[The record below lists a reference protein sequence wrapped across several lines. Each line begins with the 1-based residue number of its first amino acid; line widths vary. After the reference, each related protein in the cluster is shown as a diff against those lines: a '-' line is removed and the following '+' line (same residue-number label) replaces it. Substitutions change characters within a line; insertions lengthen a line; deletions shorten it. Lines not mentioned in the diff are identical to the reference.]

1 MKANTGKSAIDG
13 GNHAALWHG
22 RFKEG
27 PDAEAVAF
35 ETSIYADMRLAQDD
49 IRGSQAHVR
58 MLGKQNIIP
67 ENEAKSIA
75 EELSKIAEEIKSGKL
90 EIDTSAEDIHSFV
103 EGVLTDRLG
112 TVGKKV
118 HTGRS
123 RNDQIALDERL
134 YLKSAILELKKEIV
148 NLIDTLT
155 DIAKNHT
162 ETLIS
167 GYTHMQRAQPVT
179 LAHHLCSWAW
189 MIKRDF
195 ERLSD
200 ANKRIDFSPLGS
212 GALAGSGLPLNRE
225 MVAEEL
231 GFAGVTKNSLDSVAD
246 RDYCVELCSCF
257 SILMMHLSRFCEEII
272 IWSTEEFKFIN
283 LSEKWSTG
291 SSIMPQKKNPD
302 FAELI
307 RGKTGR
313 VYGDLM
319 ALLTLMKGLPLTYNR
334 DLQEDREN
342 LFDAYD
348 TVLSCVKIFTKM
360 IGTASW
366 NVDKMAASCV
376 GGHANA
382 TDLADYLVRKGMPFR
397 VAHEVSAQSVRYCI
411 EHNINLEEMPLDE
424 YKKISDLIDSD
435 IYEVL
440 PPKACAF
447 IRKTT
452 GGPAPERVKEQ
463 IQELKDFCKE
473 NI

>member
-35 ETSIYADMRLAQDD
+35 ETSIYVDMRLAQDD
-49 IRGSQAHVR
+49 IRGSQAHVK

-112 TVGKKV
+112 AVGKKV

-134 YLKSAILELKKEIV
+134 YLKSAILDLKSEIV
-148 NLIDTLT
+148 TLIDTLT

-225 MVAEEL
+225 IVAEEL

-257 SILMMHLSRFCEEII
+257 SIKII
-272 IWSTEEFKFIN
+272 S
-283 LSEKWSTG
+283 
-291 SSIMPQKKNPD
+291 
-302 FAELI
+302 
-307 RGKTGR
+307 
-313 VYGDLM
+313 
-319 ALLTLMKGLPLTYNR
+319 
-334 DLQEDREN
+334 
-342 LFDAYD
+342 
-348 TVLSCVKIFTKM
+348 
-360 IGTASW
+360 
-366 NVDKMAASCV
+366 
-376 GGHANA
+376 
-382 TDLADYLVRKGMPFR
+382 
-397 VAHEVSAQSVRYCI
+397 
-411 EHNINLEEMPLDE
+411 
-424 YKKISDLIDSD
+424 
-435 IYEVL
+435 
-440 PPKACAF
+440 
-447 IRKTT
+447 
-452 GGPAPERVKEQ
+452 
-463 IQELKDFCKE
+463 
-473 NI
+473 